1 MDALATPRDKSA
13 ATRHRLLDAA
23 EALVADLGY
32 ASPSH
37 RAIARRAGVH
47 VALVNYHFGS
57 KEMLL
62 EAVVARR
69 AEQLVGEW
77 KAELAG
83 AQAAHPISAD
93 RILRAYWAP
102 FGTPKA
108 IDEGEWRNYLCAI
121 AWLSQAN
128 DGDAWWS
135 MQFGAVERM
144 FRNALAQAL
153 PGVTA
158 EAIERGFRY
167 ARELLDAILLRRC
180 NKGSGTCG
188 APQTCRAS
196 DRQHAFCWLSLSL
209 PIRRGH
215 SKNGARRGFRQ
226 CSPSARKVRPN
237 GSGLRREP
245 GRSKKAG
252 SMR

>member
-32 ASPSH
+32 ALPSH

-77 KAELAG
+77 KVALAESL
-83 AQAAHPISAD
+83 AAHPISAE

-180 NKGSGTCG
+180 NKGNGTCG
-188 APQTCRAS
+188 APPPGLRE
-196 DRQHAFCWLSLSL
+196 DDVEELIAFLAAGLEAL
-209 PIRRGH
+209 PIAPLTPA
-215 SKNGARRGFRQ
+215 ARRVQRRTVDA
-226 CSPSARKVRPN
+226 SAL
-237 GSGLRREP
+237 S
-245 GRSKKAG
+245 SD
-252 SMR
+252 